1 MLLRVCNLAK
11 NYEFKEHFYKKKQ
24 LVTVFKDVNFE
35 LDEAQTLL
43 ISGKSGV
50 GKSTLAR
57 VLCMLEQPSFGQVFF
72 KDINL
77 FSLNFKEQRKLRKD
91 LQFIFAE
98 QKLALNP
105 YKTVKKL
112 IFECGRNF
120 DVDFSVLDELLKELD
135 LDKKLFALKANQL
148 SGGELKKVA
157 LLRALL
163 LEPKLLILDELTSS
177 LDLQS
182 ASKILNLLK
191 NLQDKTGIS
200 YIFITHQPRLFKG
213 FCAKMFAM

>member
-77 FSLNFKEQRKLRKD
+77 FSLNFEEQRKLRKD

-135 LDKKLFALKANQL
+135 LDKKLFDLKANQL

-191 NLQDKTGIS
+191 KLQDKTGIS

-213 FCAKMFAM
+213 FYAKMFAM